1 MMVSLHTVSLTAV
14 AVVRLVVRLV
24 VVALRRLTLLLVAE
38 IVVWQVTDHILVV
51 FLLARLP
58 RILLRYVSVF
68 VIFEVLLAAQISI
81 VARIYLN
88 FV

>member
-1 MMVSLHTVSLTAV
+1 MVSLHTVSLTAV

-24 VVALRRLTLLLVAE
+24 VVALRRLTLLLLVAE

-88 FV
+88 VV